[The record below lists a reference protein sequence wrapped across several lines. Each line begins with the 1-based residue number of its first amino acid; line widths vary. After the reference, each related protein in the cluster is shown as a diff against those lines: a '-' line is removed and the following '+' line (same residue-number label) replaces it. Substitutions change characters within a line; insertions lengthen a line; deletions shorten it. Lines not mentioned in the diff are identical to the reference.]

1 MDCSGYEMLTCMF
14 LCPCPPWIY
23 INGHYARLL
32 RNLENA
38 HASLFYITFLT
49 IPFFVSRK
57 PTHHVTRAGFIH
69 IGKRLDKN
77 SLCSSAYF
85 LGRPCT
91 AKGTEFMQLTSSW
104 PKTKSQLLTFSVTGF
119 RFKKHP
125 KKFFI
130 WGKTKGDPFFC
141 YGMAF
146 MILDMIS
153 RLVKWAATAWL
164 KTATLWRGPGQA
176 TAQREPADT
185 PNENS
190 NGT

>member
-119 RFKKHP
+119 RFKKTP
-125 KKFFI
+125 QKIFYM
-130 WGKTKGDPFFC
+130 GQNKGGSLFLLRHGVHDSGYDKSAC
-141 YGMAF
+141 KVG
-146 MILDMIS
+146 S
-153 RLVKWAATAWL
+153 HSLVKNGHFVKRA
-164 KTATLWRGPGQA
+164 RPG
-176 TAQREPADT
+176 
-185 PNENS
+185 NS
-190 NGT
+190 STRTRRHTKWKQ